1 VALVS
6 AVPFRTILRLEVQR
20 KELDVVP
27 WSQVRLCCQVA
38 RRIAA
43 DTRQYR
49 ADDLS
54 GGGAAKHP
62 GRWNDAGEAVIYAAR
77 AISIAVLETAAHID
91 GAGLPLNRFLVELD
105 VPDDVWAAREAI
117 DVTALPPT
125 WLAIPAGQASV
136 RVGSQCLASLRSPI
150 LLVPSVIVPEG
161 ARCPGESQASGVRA
175 HHGPGGAPVRV
186 QPAFPVVA

>member
-1 VALVS
+1 MSSPGAKFVSVAKSRGVS
-6 AVPFRTILRLEVQR
+6 PQTPAST
-20 KELDVVP
+20 ELTTFP
-27 WSQVRLCCQVA
+27 
-38 RRIAA
+38 AA
-43 DTRQYR
+43 E
-49 ADDLS
+49 
-54 GGGAAKHP
+54 P
-62 GRWNDAGEAVIYAAR
+62 PN
-77 AISIAVLETAAHID
+77 ID